1 MKSND
6 DTKKFSR
13 LCNEL
18 IGHEAKDL
26 NNITSMDKVDQW
38 YNKAINLKELSV
50 KVDKMLSNQERV

>member
-18 IGHEAKDL
+18 IGHETIDL
-26 NNITSMDKVDQW
+26 NNMTSMEKVDQW
-38 YNKAINLKELSV
+38 YDKANKLKELSV
-50 KVDKMLSNQERV
+50 KVNKMLSNQERV

>member
-18 IGHEAKDL
+18 IGHETKDL
-26 NNITSMDKVDQW
+26 NNMTSMEKVDQW
-38 YNKAINLKELSV
+38 YDKANKLKELSV
-50 KVDKMLSNQERV
+50 KVNKMLSNQERV